1 MAKAKLGRILGP
13 KGLMPSQKFGT
24 VVPNVSAAMKEL
36 VGKVDYRERQG
47 VIRIAI
53 GQLAFTEEELS
64 KNIKA
69 FTSQIKKEFGRL
81 SHSTE
86 KSINEV
92 VLSTTHGPG
101 FSLNGEF
108 QPEAAVA
115 EEGKVPTE
123 LLNQPQAGAAEVRA

>member
-1 MAKAKLGRILGP
+1 MSKAKLGRILGP
-13 KGLMPSQKFGT
+13 RHLMPSQKFGT
-24 VVPNVSAAMKEL
+24 VVANVATAMKDL
-36 VGKVDYRERQG
+36 QGKVEYRERQG

-69 FTSQIKKEFGRL
+69 FTEQIKKEFGRL
-81 SHSTE
+81 SHATE

-108 QPEAAVA
+108 KNPEDVA
-115 EEGKVPTE
+115 REKGVPVE
-123 LLNQPQAGAAEVRA
+123 LLGAAQGGAELRV

>member
-1 MAKAKLGRILGP
+1 
-13 KGLMPSQKFGT
+13 MPSQKFGT
-24 VVPNVSAAMKEL
+24 VVANVATAMKDL
-36 VGKVDYRERQG
+36 QGKVEYRERQG

-53 GQLAFTEEELS
+53 GQLAFTEDELS

-69 FTSQIKKEFGRL
+69 FTEQIKKEFGRL
-81 SHSTE
+81 SHAAE

-108 QPEAAVA
+108 KNPDDVERR
-115 EEGKVPTE
+115 VPVE
-123 LLNQPQAGAAEVRA
+123 LLGAAQEAAEVRA